1 MYEALNRALKLYYQ
15 DEDEFN
21 RILKNAMNVDN
32 GWAKTAEEYIKLYK
46 SLSDEK

>member
-21 RILKNAMNVDN
+21 RILKNAMRVDN
-32 GWAKTAEEYIKLYK
+32 GWEKTAEKYIELYQN
-46 SLSDEK
+46 LCDE